1 MAAPEEVI
9 LRVGSR
15 TPVPEL
21 ASAISHGVYDSKTV
35 LMRAIGAGAIGQA
48 IKGLAVARGYVAPR
62 GFDLALIPGFVDIVL
77 PDGTVTG
84 MTLKVFVLNR

>member
-1 MAAPEEVI
+1 MAAEELI

-21 ASAISHGVYDSKTV
+21 ASAISHGVYDNKTV

-48 IKGLAVARGYVAPR
+48 VKGCAVARGYCAPR
-62 GFDLALIPGFVDIVL
+62 GIDLQLVPGFCDIKM
-77 PDGTVTG
+77 PDGVVTG
-84 MTLKVFVLNR
+84 MTLRVVVAD